1 MVDQTVQTQ
10 ITQVPEYIS
19 DRQQQVLNT
28 LYGVE
33 QVGQPGDP
41 DYVAPKTGLL
51 QLPQTIPQQLTAGFS
66 PAQLQAMQMQQ
77 AGIGAYQPFL
87 DAATQT
93 QAAALGAT
101 GQGIQSLGQMQFDPA
116 RAQAFMDPYQQ
127 SVTQEALKE
136 IDRQAA
142 MAGNQLAGKAVQA
155 GAFGGSRFGLQQSEL
170 ARSAQDL
177 RSRRI
182 FEDLSRNYQQ
192 AQQAAAAAN
201 QQRLQQGAAFGQLG
215 SLTSGIGGQ
224 MAGLGGQAQQLGMQD
239 VSSTLGIGG
248 LQQQQ
253 LQRQADVQYQNQLNQ
268 MMEPYRRL
276 SFGTQSLQQLTPGAG
291 TTQQTISPV
300 PQGNPYLQAAGAIGS
315 IGTGLGALIGN

>member
-1 MVDQTVQTQ
+1 MATETTQTQ
-10 ITQVPEYIS
+10 VLIPEYIEKPTEKMANTL
-19 DRQQQVLNT
+19 DQLMQQQFNVPQQQV
-28 LYGVE
+28 
-33 QVGQPGDP
+33 
-41 DYVAPKTGLL
+41 
-51 QLPQTIPQQLTAGFS
+51 AGFS
-66 PAQLQAMQMQQ
+66 PTQQ
-77 AGIGAYQPFL
+77 AAMMQAYGGIGAYQPFL
-87 DAATQT
+87 QAATDA
-93 QAAALGAT
+93 QAAALGTT
-101 GQGIQSLGQMQFDPA
+101 GAGVQALGQMNFDPA

-248 LQQQQ
+248 LQQKQ